1 MALRI
6 ILPSSSSKAC
16 SSKRQEV
23 PSPPPDE
30 ALLGFGEAARFRH
43 GRAAYF
49 FYGFFFH
56 DTVYTVR
63 RYSQK

>member
-30 ALLGFGEAARFRH
+30 ALRVFGEAARFRH

>member
-6 ILPSSSSKAC
+6 ILPSSSSKEC

-23 PSPPPDE
+23 PSLPPDE
-30 ALLGFGEAARFRH
+30 AHLVFWEAARFRH

-49 FYGFFFH
+49 FYGFFML
-56 DTVYTVR
+56 VPG
-63 RYSQK
+63 

>member
-6 ILPSSSSKAC
+6 ILPSSSSKEC

-23 PSPPPDE
+23 PSLPPDE
-30 ALLGFGEAARFRH
+30 AHLVFWEAARFRH

-49 FYGFFFH
+49 FYGFFH
-56 DTVYTVR
+56 DIVYTVL